1 MRIQLN
7 LKYWLVFCWAILM
20 PLMVKAA
27 PSQWVIVPSESQ
39 LTFTGTQNDAP
50 VTGEFKTF
58 TGEILV
64 DPNDLSV
71 GKIDI
76 VVDIASLNTSYADL
90 KETLLTSDW
99 FNPKLFPKAEF
110 KATQFK
116 QTGKNAYEAAGTL
129 TIRDKS
135 APVTLNF
142 TAQGLDP
149 NKRQVVGSTVIKRST
164 FGVGQGEWA
173 STDTV
178 KDEVTVKF
186 KVVAIK
192 KT

>member
-20 PLMVKAA
+20 PLMAKAA
-27 PSQWVIVPSESQ
+27 PIQWVIVPSESQ
-39 LTFTGTQNDAP
+39 LTFTGTQNGAP

-142 TAQGLDP
+142 TAQELAP
-149 NKRQVVGSTVIKRST
+149 NKQQVVGSTVIKRST

>member
-1 MRIQLN
+1 MRISFN

-20 PLMVKAA
+20 PLMTKAA
-27 PSQWVIVPSESQ
+27 PIQWVIVPSESQ
-39 LTFTGTQNDAP
+39 LTFTGTQNGAP

-58 TGEILV
+58 TGEIFV

-71 GKIDI
+71 GSIDI
-76 VVDIASLNTSYADL
+76 IVDITSLSTSYADL

-135 APVTLNF
+135 APVILNF
-142 TAQGLDP
+142 TAQELAP
-149 NKRQVVGSTVIKRST
+149 NKRQVEGSTVIKRSA

>member
-7 LKYWLVFCWAILM
+7 IKYWLVFCWAILM
-20 PLMVKAA
+20 PLMAKAA
-27 PSQWVIVPSESQ
+27 PIQWVIVPAQSQ
-39 LTFTGTQNDAP
+39 LTFTGTQNGAP

-71 GKIDI
+71 GSIDI
-76 VVDIASLNTSYADL
+76 VVDITSLNTSYADL

-116 QTGKNAYEAAGTL
+116 QTGKNAYEAIGTL

-142 TAQGLDP
+142 TAQELVP

-178 KDEVTVKF
+178 KDEVTVAF

>member
-1 MRIQLN
+1 MRIQTTH
-7 LKYWLVFCWAILM
+7 KGWLVFCLAILM
-20 PLMVKAA
+20 PLVAEAA
-27 PSQWVIVPSESQ
+27 PTQWLIVPSESQ
-39 LTFTGTQNDAP
+39 LTFTGTQNGAP

-58 TGEILV
+58 TGEIFV

-71 GKIDI
+71 GSIDI
-76 VVDIASLNTSYADL
+76 IVDINSLSASYADL

-116 QTGKNAYEAAGTL
+116 QTGKNTYEAIGTL

-135 APVTLNF
+135 VPVTLTF
-142 TAQGLDP
+142 SAEELAP
-149 NKRQVVGSTVIKRST
+149 NKRQVIGSTFIKRST

-173 STDTV
+173 STDEV

-186 KVVAIK
+186 KVVAAR

>member
-1 MRIQLN
+1 MRIRFD
-7 LKYWLVFCWAILM
+7 LKRCLVFCWAILL
-20 PLMVKAA
+20 PLMVNAA
-27 PSQWVIVPSESQ
+27 PMQWSIVPSESQ
-39 LTFTGTQNDAP
+39 LTFTGTQNGAP

-58 TGEILV
+58 TGEIHV

-71 GKIDI
+71 GSIEI
-76 VVDIASLNTSYADL
+76 RVDIASLSTSYADL

-99 FNPKLFPKAEF
+99 FNPKLFPQAIF

-135 APVTLNF
+135 APVTLTF
-142 TAQGLDP
+142 TSEEIAP
-149 NKRQVVGSTVIKRST
+149 NKRVVLGSTAIKRST

-173 STDTV
+173 STDEI

-186 KVVAIK
+186 KVLAVK
-192 KT
+192 K